1 MKEFELILD
10 TLEHKQLILDCGL
23 VMTKWLIKEGR
34 DEEALAFLK
43 RLIVHD
49 NSKLSKGEINLF
61 LQIEDS
67 EKGLKDAYTKMSEQ
81 TKKAIELHWKNN
93 RHHPECF
100 ADYHEMKEL
109 DIIEMVCDW
118 FSRSLQYKTDFL
130 EFVKIRQDN
139 RFHFEYEFF
148 KKVWYFCLIINNE
161 YKTASNNNK

>member
-23 VMTKWLIKEGR
+23 VMAKWLIKEGR

-49 NSKLSKGEINLF
+49 NSKLSKEEINLF

-109 DIIEMVCDW
+109 DIIEMVCD
-118 FSRSLQYKTDFL
+118 
-130 EFVKIRQDN
+130 
-139 RFHFEYEFF
+139 
-148 KKVWYFCLIINNE
+148 
-161 YKTASNNNK
+161 